1 VRTLD
6 GVADDWPLTYTQLEP
21 FFDLNDRMMGI
32 AGITGDPVYPP
43 KSPRQVPPIP
53 LGKLG
58 QTIVEGGQ
66 VVGILTTTDL
76 MESLGVLLQREEKPQ
91 YVLC

>member
-1 VRTLD
+1 
-6 GVADDWPLTYTQLEP
+6 
-21 FFDLNDRMMGI
+21 M
-32 AGITGDPVYPP
+32 
-43 KSPRQVPPIP
+43 PPIP

-91 YVLC
+91 YVLY

>member
-1 VRTLD
+1 MRTLG
-6 GVADDWPLTYTQLEP
+6 GVADDWPLRYTQLEP
-21 FFDLNDRMMGI
+21 FFDLNDRTM
-32 AGITGDPVYPP
+32 GITGDPVYPP

-91 YVLC
+91 YVLY